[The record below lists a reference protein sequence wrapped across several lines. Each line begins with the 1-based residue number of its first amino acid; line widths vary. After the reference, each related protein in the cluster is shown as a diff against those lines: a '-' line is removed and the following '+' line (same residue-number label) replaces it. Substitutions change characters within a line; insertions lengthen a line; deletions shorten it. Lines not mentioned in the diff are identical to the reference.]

1 MNVTH
6 LHVTN
11 TVKAGLFSKSLH
23 KVIVIK
29 KKLEREILKMC
40 IFIKNNEVNFS
51 GYFQRIFKEH

>member
-11 TVKAGLFSKSLH
+11 TVKAGLFSKTLH

-29 KKLEREILKMC
+29 KKLEREIKMC

-51 GYFQRIFKEH
+51 GCFQRIFKEH